1 MNYKDI
7 TTEGL
12 APIYMKTDALY
23 MRPNATPVQ
32 VTEAIRRA
40 HGEIISRIESGS
52 IDDSVPMETLRIIL
66 EFHLDDVLG
75 HGEEPAF
82 VGEEE

>member
-1 MNYKDI
+1 MNDKDI
-7 TTEGL
+7 KDEGL
-12 APIYMKTDALY
+12 GPIYMKADALY
-23 MRPNATPVQ
+23 MRPKATPVQ

-40 HGEIISRIESGS
+40 HAELISRIESGS

-82 VGEEE
+82 VG

>member
-1 MNYKDI
+1 MNDKDI

-12 APIYMKTDALY
+12 PLIYMKKDALF
-23 MRPNATPVQ
+23 MRPNATSVQ
-32 VTEAIRRA
+32 ITEAIRRA
-40 HGEIISRIESGS
+40 HAELIRRIESGS

-82 VGEEE
+82 VG

>member
-1 MNYKDI
+1 MNDKDI
-7 TTEGL
+7 KDEGL
-12 APIYMKTDALY
+12 GPIYINADALY
-23 MRPNATPVQ
+23 MRPKATPVQ

-40 HGEIISRIESGS
+40 HAELISRIESGS
-52 IDDSVPMETLRIIL
+52 IDGDVPMETLRIIL

-82 VGEEE
+82 VG